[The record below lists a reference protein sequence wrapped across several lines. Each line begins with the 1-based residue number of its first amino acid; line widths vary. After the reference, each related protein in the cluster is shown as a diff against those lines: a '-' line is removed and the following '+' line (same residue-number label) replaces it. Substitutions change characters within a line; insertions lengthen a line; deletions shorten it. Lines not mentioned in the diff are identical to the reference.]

1 MFVWCQDTSK
11 REINRNQIDSKTV
24 IRRGNPYKS
33 GRHRITASDFFVIQY
48 WWSAHLYQDFGNQ
61 TETHR
66 NTQKHSKEGRQTTP
80 YNYDGGDPDHHPPP
94 LPMVTSKCEALG
106 TNIRIINPERLQR
119 FEDHE
124 GAVTDVSWSHTNF
137 FISGSLDKTVRLWH
151 PSRRVCF
158 SVFKYS
164 DPVTS
169 KISIRWRIGTLFRV
183 GMLNNSVF
191 GM

>member
-1 MFVWCQDTSK
+1 MQRHLQKRNPRKSDGQQNGNSKGKSLQVWSPPNYRFWFLCDP
-11 REINRNQIDSKTV
+11 ILV
-24 IRRGNPYKS
+24 ISASLPGFWKS
-33 GRHRITASDFFVIQY
+33 
-48 WWSAHLYQDFGNQ
+48 N
-61 TETHR
+61 R

-124 GAVTDVSWSHTNF
+124 GAVTDLSWSHTNF

-169 KISIRWRIGTLFRV
+169 KISIRWRI
-183 GMLNNSVF
+183 
-191 GM
+191 